1 MAGEA
6 MGLRSHTAAP
16 IPGNDGQP
24 RAPLLL
30 APNIPGSGAA
40 PRSGRLTMPSGFT
53 EFPNFAPFPVAPLLS
68 WDGVDEMTA
77 MLREL
82 RDLDN
87 RLDRG
92 IITQSEYALRRQ
104 ALIESVDDASTGFIK
119 VAAAPARKPPTAT
132 RKRNSASTTW
142 GLGTIIC
149 LFVVGACLLLSE
161 LLFANL
167 NLALPLGV
175 TVLAAL
181 TVALLRSLEE

>member
-1 MAGEA
+1 
-6 MGLRSHTAAP
+6 
-16 IPGNDGQP
+16 
-24 RAPLLL
+24 
-30 APNIPGSGAA
+30 
-40 PRSGRLTMPSGFT
+40 MPSGFT
-53 EFPNFAPFPVAPLLS
+53 EFPNFAPFPVAPLLP

-92 IITQSEYALRRQ
+92 LITQSEYALRRQ
-104 ALIESVDDASTGFIK
+104 ALIESVDDASTGFVE
-119 VAAAPARKPPTAT
+119 VAAAPARKPSDIRRKPQTPS
-132 RKRNSASTTW
+132 RKRSGGSMTW

-149 LFVVGACLLLSE
+149 MIVVGASLLLSE
-161 LLFANL
+161 LIFADL
-167 NLALPLGV
+167 NLALTLGV